1 MLCCL
6 RPYIGKAISAEL
18 QKPCNVLTVNNLTG
32 AYDPYEKFG
41 LKRVINAA
49 TSLTLLGG
57 SMPHPEVFKAME
69 DASKAFVNI
78 PALQTW
84 AGKMIAEALGAE
96 AGLPTAGAVNALILA
111 VASCMMKGTELEDH
125 DPLGPRD
132 WIHLAQRLP
141 MHTEGLK
148 TEFIVQ
154 AVNRNTYDHAVEC
167 AGACLVEAGTTEK
180 TTQSDLSDA
189 FDEDR
194 TAGYYYTVTASP
206 GKLSIRD
213 VAEVAHSHVVPLIV
227 DAAPRLTHKAIP
239 RGILEAGADLV
250 IFSGGK
256 QLGGPNNSGI
266 LIGRRDLVKL
276 AHLQAYPFDGI
287 GRASKMSRETIAGL
301 VKALEIFMERD
312 DNEYYRDLET
322 KTRCFSSRLD
332 EIPGI
337 KSGVLTEPTII
348 EGLIGS
354 SYAYIEIDDDAEVS
368 LKGLHTALLEGD
380 PSIRTLHE
388 PYFVTPEA
396 NNRITLKA
404 ETLLEGDH
412 EIILDRI
419 TKILENPPTP

>member
-1 MLCCL
+1 M
-6 RPYIGKAISAEL
+6 A
-18 QKPCNVLTVNNLTG
+18 G

-57 SMPHPEVFKAME
+57 SMPHPDVFKAME
-69 DASKAFVNI
+69 DASKAFVSI
-78 PALQTW
+78 PELQVW
-84 AGKMIAEALGAE
+84 AGERIADNLGAE

-132 WIHLAQRLP
+132 WIPIVQRLP

-167 AGACLVEAGTTEK
+167 AGARLVEAGTKEK
-180 TTQSDLSDA
+180 TTKRDLSEA
-189 FDEDR
+189 FNEDR
-194 TAGYYYTVTASP
+194 TAGYYYTITASG

-213 VAEVAHSHVVPLIV
+213 VAEVAHSHGVPLLV

-239 RGILEAGADLV
+239 RGILEAGADLI

-256 QLGGPNNSGI
+256 QMGGPNNSGI

-287 GRASKMSRETIAGL
+287 GRAAKMSRETIAGL
-301 VKALEIFMERD
+301 VKALELFMERD
-312 DNEYYRDLET
+312 DDAYYLALEE
-322 KTRCFSSRLD
+322 KTRALSARLD
-332 EIPGI
+332 EVPGVT
-337 KSGVLTEPTII
+337 SGVLQEPTVVG
-348 EGLIGS
+348 GLIGS
-354 SYAYIEIDDDAEVS
+354 SYAYIELDSDSGIS

-388 PYFVTPEA
+388 PHFITPEA
-396 NNRITLKA
+396 KDRITLKA
-404 ETLLEGDH
+404 EYLLEGDDQTILNRIA
-412 EIILDRI
+412 EII
-419 TKILENPPTP
+419 ENPPTRE

>member
-1 MLCCL
+1 L
-6 RPYIGKAISAEL
+6 A
-18 QKPCNVLTVNNLTG
+18 G

-41 LKRVINAA
+41 LKRIINAA

-57 SMPHPEVFKAME
+57 SMPHPDVFKAME
-69 DASKAFVNI
+69 DASKAFVSI
-78 PALQTW
+78 PALQHW
-84 AGKMIAEALGAE
+84 AGERIAEALGAE

-111 VASCMMKGTELEDH
+111 VASCMMKDTELEDH

-132 WIHLAQRLP
+132 WNQLIQRLP

-154 AVNRNTYDHAVEC
+154 AVNRNVYDHAVEC
-167 AGACLVEAGTTEK
+167 AGASLVEAGTKEK
-180 TTQSDLSDA
+180 TTKSDLSDA
-189 FDEDR
+189 FNEER
-194 TAGYYYTVTASP
+194 TAGYYYTVTAAK
-206 GKLSIRD
+206 GKLSIGE
-213 VAEVAHSHVVPLIV
+213 VAEVAHSHGVPLIV

-239 RGILEAGADLV
+239 RAILEAGADLV

-266 LIGRRDLVKL
+266 LTGRRDLVKL

-301 VKALEIFMERD
+301 VKALELFMERD
-312 DNEYYRDLET
+312 DDEHYRALET
-322 KTRCFSSRLD
+322 KTKAFSTRLH

-337 KSGVLTEPTII
+337 RSGVLTEPTIV

-354 SYAYIEIDDDAEVS
+354 SYAYIELDGDPGIT
-368 LKGLHTALLEGD
+368 LKGLHTTLHEGD

-388 PYFVTPEA
+388 PYFITPDA
-396 NNRITLKA
+396 KNRITLKT
-404 ETLLEGDH
+404 EHLLEGDD
-412 EIILDRI
+412 ETILNRI
-419 TKILENPPTP
+419 TQITKNT

>member
-1 MLCCL
+1 M
-6 RPYIGKAISAEL
+6 
-18 QKPCNVLTVNNLTG
+18 TG
-32 AYDPYEKFG
+32 EYDPYEKFG

-57 SMPHPEVFKAME
+57 SMPHPDVFRAME
-69 DASKAFVNI
+69 DASKAFVSI
-78 PALQTW
+78 PELQVW
-84 AGKMIAEALGAE
+84 AGERIAEALGAE

-132 WIHLAQRLP
+132 WIPLAQRLP

-167 AGACLVEAGTTEK
+167 TGARLAEAGTKEK
-180 TTQSDLSDA
+180 TTQRDLSDA
-189 FDEDR
+189 FNEDR
-194 TAGYYYTVTASP
+194 TAGYYYTITASG
-206 GKLSIRD
+206 GKLSIKD
-213 VAEVAHSHVVPLIV
+213 VAEVAHSHGVPLIV

-266 LIGRRDLVKL
+266 LIGRRDLIKL

-301 VKALEIFMERD
+301 VKALELFMERD

-322 KTRCFSSRLD
+322 KTQRFSTRLD

-337 KSGVLTEPTII
+337 RSGVLTELTLVD
-348 EGLIGS
+348 GLTGS
-354 SYAYIEIDDDAEVS
+354 FYAYIELDGDPGLS
-368 LKGLHTALLEGD
+368 LKGLHVALHDGD

-388 PYFVTPEA
+388 PYFITPEA
-396 NNRITLKA
+396 KNRITLKTEYLLKGDE
-404 ETLLEGDH
+404 ET
-412 EIILDRI
+412 ILNRI
-419 TKILENPPTP
+419 TQTLQNT